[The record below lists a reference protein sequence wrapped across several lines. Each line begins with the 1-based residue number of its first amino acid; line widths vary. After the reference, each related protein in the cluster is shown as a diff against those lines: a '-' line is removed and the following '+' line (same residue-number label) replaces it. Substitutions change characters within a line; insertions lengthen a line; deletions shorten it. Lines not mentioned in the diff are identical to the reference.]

1 MESMISIKMNAA
13 TGGEGGATVIN
24 DKVVE
29 YSNYGRREEEEQ
41 EEEYCCT
48 GKGLKVSLKFFVVH
62 LQIFYMLWLNHL

>member
-13 TGGEGGATVIN
+13 TGGGGGGATVIN

-29 YSNYGRREEEEQ
+29 YSNYGRREEEE
-41 EEEYCCT
+41 YCT
-48 GKGLKVSLKFFVVH
+48 GEALKVSLKFFVVH

>member
-13 TGGEGGATVIN
+13 TGGGGGATVIN

-41 EEEYCCT
+41 EEEYCT
-48 GKGLKVSLKFFVVH
+48 GEALKVSLKFFVVH